1 MQKLV
6 SGLHKFQSEI
16 FGTQQDLFQKLC
28 TGQHPEALFITC
40 SDSRIS
46 PNLLTQTNPGDL
58 FILRNAGNLVTPYG
72 DGHSA
77 EAATIE
83 FAVAGLGVKHI
94 IVCGHTLCGA
104 MKGLLNPAGL
114 ESMPAVRAWLSHA
127 EATRRVIEEN
137 YAHLEGEAKLTAV
150 TEENVLAQVEN
161 LRTHPSARA
170 AMARGEL
177 AVYAWV
183 YKIQT
188 GEVFQFEHERGQF
201 GVIGDGCGM
210 KAIPTATLYRGLNG
224 SGTPAVTI

>member
-6 SGLHKFQSEI
+6 TGVHKFQSEI
-16 FGTQQDLFQKLC
+16 FGSKQDLFDKLSK
-28 TGQHPEALFITC
+28 GQSPEALFITC

-58 FILRNAGNLVTPYG
+58 FIIRNAGPLIPSYG
-72 DGHSA
+72 DGQSA
-77 EAATIE
+77 EAGTIE

-104 MKGLLNPAGL
+104 MKGLMHPETI
-114 ESMPAVRAWLSHA
+114 ESMPAVRAWLSNA
-127 EATRRVIEEN
+127 EATRRVIDQN
-137 YAHLEGEAKLTAV
+137 YGHLSGDAKLTAA

-161 LRTHPSARA
+161 LRTHPSVRA
-170 AMARGEL
+170 AMSRGEL

-188 GEVFQFEHERGQF
+188 GEVFHFEHERGQYTLLK
-201 GVIGDGCGM
+201 DGM
-210 KAIPTATLYRGLNG
+210 KAIPTSTMYRGLNG
-224 SGTPAVTI
+224 DPPVSI

>member
-6 SGLHKFQSEI
+6 TGVHKFQSEI
-16 FGTQQDLFQKLC
+16 FGSKQDLFDKLSK
-28 TGQHPEALFITC
+28 GQSPEALFITC

-58 FILRNAGNLVTPYG
+58 FIIRNAGPLIPSYG
-72 DGHSA
+72 DGQSA
-77 EAATIE
+77 EAGTIE

-104 MKGLLNPAGL
+104 MKGLMHPETI
-114 ESMPAVRAWLSHA
+114 ESMPAVRAWLSNA
-127 EATRRVIEEN
+127 EATRRVIDQN
-137 YAHLEGEAKLTAV
+137 YGHLSGDAKLTAA

-161 LRTHPSARA
+161 LRTHPSVRA
-170 AMARGEL
+170 AMSRGEI

-188 GEVFQFEHERGQF
+188 GEVFHFEHERGQF
-201 GVIGDGCGM
+201 TLIGDGM
-210 KAIPTATLYRGLNG
+210 KAIPTSTLYRGLN
-224 SGTPAVTI
+224 SHANVTI